1 MAREKTAEAAP
12 APRTAAADEN
22 QGLAARL
29 VELRRTVEDNRK
41 DAVRDMGELKTELA
55 RISDRQARLGDRLDK
70 AMAEVD
76 RRQRDLDQQ
85 LRTGAE
91 QVRASGELARKMND
105 HMRVLDELREVQA
118 DPHEVVKPLQRQI
131 AQLDADVKTV
141 RKHVDLK
148 FEQLPKPRAEPWESR
163 GADEVA
169 RREKYEAEQRRIRSG
184 AA

>member
-1 MAREKTAEAAP
+1 MAREKADT
-12 APRTAAADEN
+12 PRSAAADEN

-29 VELRRTVEDNRK
+29 VELRRVVDENRK
-41 DAVRDMGELKTELA
+41 DNLRDLAEVKTDLA
-55 RISDRQARLGDRLDK
+55 RISDRQAQLAVRLDQ

-105 HMRVLDELREVQA
+105 HMRALDELREVQA

-131 AQLDADVKTV
+131 AQLDADIKTV
-141 RKHVDLK
+141 RKHIDLK
-148 FEQLPKPRAEPWESR
+148 FEALPKAKAEPWESR

-169 RREKYEAEQRRIRSG
+169 RRERYQAEQLRTRGGS
-184 AA
+184 